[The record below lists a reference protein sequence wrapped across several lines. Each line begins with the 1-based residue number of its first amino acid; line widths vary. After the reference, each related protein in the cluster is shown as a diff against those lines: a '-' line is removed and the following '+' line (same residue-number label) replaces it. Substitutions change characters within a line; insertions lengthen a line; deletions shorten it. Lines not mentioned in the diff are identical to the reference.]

1 MGFLAK
7 VEAQINLEP
16 TMSFRQR
23 VEAKYTVAEM
33 MDKIKIW
40 AKRLLGGLIATMIFS
55 NAALGMTLQ
64 NPKDVGKVLED
75 SIKGGGYQVVV
86 DDRMVPLDGGDNHV
100 QKVTFKVMKDGQYQG
115 KVTYTGLETYQ
126 GEKVTDK
133 DMETDDFAGPSHFD
147 RVDHDF
153 DKGRGDGLTKDVHL
167 AILTAKLALEQK
179 TRCGDP
185 DGTKEVIQRV
195 AKNTAADYAMKDKI
209 PVAKEVKK
217 VQDKKVAHE
226 HKDTKKTG
234 HVSHKKMADEK
245 AKSGAL
251 DKHLKKSVDDT
262 KKNVEKIVD
271 KTTKDVKQGAK
282 KLWDS
287 SKSYLNKLAN
297 R

>member
-33 MDKIKIW
+33 MDKIKTW

-64 NPKDVGKVLED
+64 NPKEVGKILED
-75 SIKGGGYQVVV
+75 SVKGGGYQVVV

-115 KVTYTGLETYQ
+115 KVTYTGLETYH
-126 GEKVTDK
+126 GDKVTD
-133 DMETDDFAGPSHFD
+133 ETMDEYHRASPFD

-153 DKGRGDGLTKDVHL
+153 AKGKGEGLTKDVHM
-167 AILTAKLALEQK
+167 AILTAKLALETK
-179 TRCGDP
+179 TQCGDP
-185 DGTKEVIQRV
+185 DGTKDVIQHI
-195 AKNTAADYAMKDKI
+195 AKKTAADYAMKDKI

-226 HKDTKKTG
+226 DTKKTG